1 MMFSSPLTPGARMPI
16 AVRLVL
22 VSGLAA
28 SAWAQRPSSA
38 RVGDA
43 SALVL
48 EDAAAR
54 ARLPEFMIIPAATAD
69 ELTPAAPVDATA
81 FTTWT
86 RSLGDNG
93 ARRYSSLKQ
102 ITKDN
107 VDQLEVAWTYRSGD
121 GAANIQATP
130 IIVGDLMVMPTPG
143 NAIVGVDAATGR
155 ERWRRPIEG
164 LGRRLQDVPARR
176 GLVYW
181 PGEAGAP
188 ARILFGAGDF
198 IYALDPRTGEPL
210 DSFGEGGRTPI
221 PTGAT
226 TAGVVHR
233 DVFITTGLNGDVFGY
248 DVRTGAPRWRFRS
261 VAQGTDFGAET
272 WDDPQA
278 GANGWSGLSL
288 DEGRGL
294 VFVALGAPRPD
305 MVGVDRHGDNLFANC
320 LLALDATTG
329 ERRWHFQDVRHD
341 IWDLDVCVPPNLVT
355 IEKDGRRIDVVTTA
369 SKAGHLL
376 LLDRTSGKPIF
387 PLRLRR
393 APVSLLPGERTAPYQ
408 PDPELPEPI
417 SRMEFHPDLITDR
430 TPEARAFV
438 EAVVAKSTYG
448 FFEPFRPGVPNLFIG
463 SRGGAEWSGAAV
475 DVPTG
480 RLYITSNR
488 WVSRITVLPND
499 DKERDPR
506 FPPSA
511 GEKHYQQHC
520 AACHGPARAGIGM
533 VPPLLGLKHR
543 MNDAQVLDL
552 VTNGRAA
559 MPPNVTLTAA
569 EKTELLDYLF
579 RRNQPPSRPGGGGP
593 GAAPEPKYLFNGF
606 QFLVDH
612 EGYPGIK
619 PPWGQLNCYD
629 LSTGKILWRVPLG
642 ELEELTKQGVPLT
655 GSQNLGGAS
664 VTAGGLV
671 FVAGTQDERLRAF
684 DADTGKELWSAKLP
698 FAGTAAPA
706 IYEVDGRQ
714 YIVITATGGGRVGG
728 ASGVGDAYVAFALK
742 RSL

>member
-1 MMFSSPLTPGARMPI
+1 MPI
-16 AVRLVL
+16 ASRLALVL
-22 VSGLAA
+22 GLVASGF
-28 SAWAQRPSSA
+28 AQRPTSA
-38 RVGDA
+38 TGGDA
-43 SALVL
+43 NALAL
-48 EDAAAR
+48 EDAEAR
-54 ARLPEFMIIPAATAD
+54 ARLPEFMIIPAATAE
-69 ELTPAAPVDATA
+69 ELTPAAPMDPTA

-93 ARRYSSLKQ
+93 ARRYSSLTQ
-102 ITKDN
+102 ITRDN
-107 VDQLEVAWTYRSGD
+107 VAQLEVVWTYRSGD
-121 GAANIQATP
+121 GFANIQATP
-130 IIVGDLMVMPTPG
+130 IIVDDLMIMPTAG
-143 NAIVGVDAATGR
+143 RAIVGVDAATGR
-155 ERWRRPIEG
+155 ERWRRTFPG

-181 PGEAGAP
+181 PGDEQAP
-188 ARILFGAGDF
+188 ARILLGAGDF
-198 IYALDPRTGEPL
+198 IYALDPRTGELLP
-210 DSFGEGGRTPI
+210 SFGVRGRTPI

-226 TAGVVHR
+226 TAGVVYR

-248 DVRTGAPRWRFRS
+248 DVRTGAQRWRFRS
-261 VAQGTDFGAET
+261 VAQGADFGAET

-278 GANGWSGLSL
+278 GANGWSGVSL
-288 DEGRGL
+288 DEGRGM

-320 LLALDATTG
+320 IVALDAATG

-355 IEKDGRRIDVVTTA
+355 IEKDGRKIDVVTSA

-376 LLDRTSGKPIF
+376 LLDRVSGKPIF

-393 APVSLLPGERTAPYQ
+393 APVSKLPGERTASYQ
-408 PDPELPEPI
+408 PDPVLPEPV
-417 SRMEFHPDLITDR
+417 SRMAFDPAEITDR

-448 FFEPFRPGVPNLFIG
+448 FFEPFSPGVPNLFIG

-480 RLYITSNR
+480 RLYVTSNR

-499 DKERDPR
+499 DKERDPAH
-506 FPPSA
+506 PPSA
-511 GEKHYQQHC
+511 GERHYQQHC
-520 AACHGPARAGIGM
+520 ASCHGPTRAGVGM
-533 VPPLLGLKHR
+533 VPSLLGLKHR
-543 MNDAQVLDL
+543 LNDAQVLDL

-559 MPPNVTLTAA
+559 MPPNIVLNDG
-569 EKTELLDYLF
+569 EKAELLDYLF
-579 RRNQPPSRPGGGGP
+579 RRNQPPTRAGGGGP
-593 GAAPEPKYLFNGF
+593 GAAAEPKYLFNGF

-619 PPWGQLNCYD
+619 PPWGLLNCYD
-629 LSTGKILWRVPLG
+629 LATGRILWRVPLG
-642 ELEELTKQGVPLT
+642 ELEELTRQGVPLT

-684 DADTGKELWSAKLP
+684 DADTGQELWSAKLP

-714 YIVITATGGGRVGG
+714 FVVITASGGGRVGG
-728 ASGVGDAYVAFALK
+728 ASGPGDAYVAFALK
-742 RSL
+742 R